1 MSSASLSSHEF
12 RVLIVEDDEFVLESL
27 QRLFD
32 LVEDYKFKLFT
43 AMDCENATR
52 LIEEVKPHLLIT
64 DQILPGGLGSELA
77 KHCKDI
83 NEKSVVIGVTGNRSS
98 LDAFKSNGASFVLSK
113 PFNSNL
119 LVQIVTDRMKFLFNN
134 YRESLEL

>member
-1 MSSASLSSHEF
+1 MSNTSLSSHEF

-77 KHCKDI
+77 KYCKDI

>member
-1 MSSASLSSHEF
+1 MSNTSLSSHEF

-77 KHCKDI
+77 KQCKDI